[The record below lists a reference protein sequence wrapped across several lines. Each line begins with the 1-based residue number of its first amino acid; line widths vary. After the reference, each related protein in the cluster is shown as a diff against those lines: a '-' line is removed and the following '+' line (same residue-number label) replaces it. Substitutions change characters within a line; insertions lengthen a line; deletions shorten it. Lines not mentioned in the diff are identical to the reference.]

1 MTYLDNSATTAV
13 SPAVA
18 AKVAQVMTEVF
29 GNPSSLHTLGFAAE
43 QEMTAARAAV
53 GRLLG
58 CPPEQVYFTSG
69 GTEANNIALFGAAKA
84 RGKRGRHIVTT
95 AVEHPSVARVI
106 DALEAEGFAVTRLT
120 PGPNGTLTAADI
132 LAACRPDTVLV
143 SIMCVNNE
151 TGARFPVEA
160 VAAAVHKRCPH
171 ALVHCDAVQAVGKIP
186 VKAAAWGV
194 DLLTAS
200 AHKLHAPKGVGA
212 LYIAKGV
219 HIPPRTLGGEQ
230 ERGMRAGTESVPLI
244 AAFGQ
249 AAAEVTAFAEQEA
262 LYRRLRERLLEGL
275 KAFPQVRLHL
285 PEGGVPYIV
294 NVSLPGL
301 RSETL
306 VHFLAQEGVY
316 VSGGSACA
324 KGHKSPVLT
333 ALGLPDEEIDS
344 ALRISFCR
352 HNTEQD
358 IDAMLAALH
367 KADATLAHTTHR

>member
-1 MTYLDNSATTAV
+1 MTYFDNSATTAV
-13 SPAVA
+13 SPAAA
-18 AKVAQVMTEVF
+18 AKAAQIMTEVF
-29 GNPSSLHTLGFAAE
+29 GNPSSLHTLGFSAE
-43 QEMTAARAAV
+43 REMTAARAAV

-58 CPPEQVYFTSG
+58 CPAEQVYFTSG
-69 GTEANNIALFGAAKA
+69 GTEANNLALFGAAKA
-84 RGKRGRHIVTT
+84 RGKRGHHIVTT

-106 DALEAEGFAVTRLT
+106 DELEAEGFAVTRLT
-120 PGPNGTLTAADI
+120 PDQSDTLTAAEV

-143 SIMCVNNE
+143 SMMCVNNE

-230 ERGMRAGTESVPLI
+230 EHGMRAGTESVPLI
-244 AAFGQ
+244 AAFGR
-249 AAAEVTAFAEQEA
+249 AADEVPAFAEQNA
-262 LYRRLRERLLEGL
+262 LYLRLRERLVEGL
-275 KAFPQVRLHL
+275 SAFPQVRLHL

-294 NVSLPGL
+294 NFSLPGL

-306 VHFLAQEGVY
+306 VHFLAAEQVY

-333 ALGLPDEEIDS
+333 ALGLPDDEIDS
-344 ALRISFCR
+344 ALRVSFCKY
-352 HNTEQD
+352 NTEQD
-358 IDAMLAALH
+358 VDALLAALR
-367 KADATLAHTTHR
+367 KADATLAHTNHR